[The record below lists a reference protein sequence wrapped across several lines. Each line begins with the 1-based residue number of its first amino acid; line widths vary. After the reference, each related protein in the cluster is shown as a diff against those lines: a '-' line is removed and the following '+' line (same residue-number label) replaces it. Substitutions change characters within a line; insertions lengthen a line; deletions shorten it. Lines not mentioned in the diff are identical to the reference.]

1 VREIRGHELGFVLD
15 VVGQSEEVAQA
26 VVALSRTSML
36 HSDFPGRLCKEGN
49 MAIPFS
55 PSDLSAGEVFRFSMS
70 HVVMPDD
77 PYEMFPIEHER
88 V

>member
-1 VREIRGHELGFVLD
+1 
-15 VVGQSEEVAQA
+15 
-26 VVALSRTSML
+26 ML

-77 PYEMFPIEHER
+77 PCSLFPIEHES